1 MSDHQTDL
9 GFDNESGT
17 SAGKRVA
24 KKAAAKKAARKT
36 PAKKAAARKGAAK
49 DATGKK
55 AASSSR
61 NKDALAAS
69 ENANPPAPV
78 IKAPKL
84 IKGSDGPV
92 PVTYSTDKDPE
103 WDSPKKA
110 PTEPPLKNVKDAES
124 DHAEKPANVPD
135 NKRDSREHRESGQ
148 QRDSRHSPGNHS
160 SSQNSGGS
168 HPSGGPHPSGAKHRF
183 KQKPFNPNRDN
194 KKKFGGPPPVSN
206 KGQDRPRK
214 KEFKKNPNRKP
225 RGDRQRQDDT
235 DSVIEFGDLFRL
247 KIYRNEADLAA
258 FAKDA
263 AKDTALTVRYDELQQ
278 MKLHDLLDYGQR
290 TYDIRYPQ
298 QAPNRDKIL
307 AAILTKAYEAGNP
320 ILAEGIVDLTDEGD
334 GILVFSCHHYRVRAN
349 SVYIPKTMLRRFGI
363 KPGTIV
369 EAQLH
374 PARKP
379 LPDDTLEQLKAAGR
393 NADSEDANDAIPG
406 HVEDELAEKALSALF
421 PATEYVQD
429 IDADDE
435 TCPYAIAIRSV
446 MGKEPEKN
454 LDVVPFEDLVPYYPT
469 ERIILETDPK
479 AEWDNIAMR
488 AVDLL
493 TPVGL
498 GQRGLIVA
506 PPRTGKTVIQQS
518 IANAIAVNRPDTHL
532 IVLLI
537 DERPEE
543 VTDFRRQIKAGEVIA
558 STFDESPEN
567 HVHCAEM
574 VIEKARRMVEDGR
587 HVIILLDSI
596 TRLARAYN
604 ALASNSG
611 KILSGGVEA
620 NALQKPKR
628 FFGSARNIEGAGSLT
643 IIGTALVE
651 TGSRMDEVI
660 FEEFKGTGNMELH
673 LDRQLSDKRIFPAIE
688 MAKSGT
694 RKEELLYHK
703 DEMQK
708 VYGLRRAMKGVP
720 PTDAMEMLINR
731 IKKTTTNIQFLMS
744 LNS

>member
-1 MSDHQTDL
+1 MSDQQTDL
-9 GFDNESGT
+9 EFDKDS
-17 SAGKRVA
+17 SDRPARKRAV
-24 KKAAAKKAARKT
+24 KKAVAKKAARKAPAKKT
-36 PAKKAAARKGAAK
+36 AAKKAAVKGSARKKAVAADDNK
-49 DATGKK
+49 PAAAAAESIK
-55 AASSSR
+55 A
-61 NKDALAAS
+61 
-69 ENANPPAPV
+69 PAPV
-78 IKAPKL
+78 IKAPSLAKA
-84 IKGSDGPV
+84 SDGPV
-92 PVTYSTDKDPE
+92 PVSYSTDKDPE
-103 WDSPKKA
+103 WDSGKKA
-110 PTEPPLKNVKDAES
+110 PQETAAPAACRDAERESS
-124 DHAEKPANVPD
+124 DKASNGAEK
-135 NKRDSREHRESGQ
+135 
-148 QRDSRHSPGNHS
+148 QRDSRDNRNVGEPQRESRHPQGNHPS
-160 SSQNSGGS
+160 SHNGN
-168 HPSGGPHPSGAKHRF
+168 GPHPSGGKHRF
-183 KQKPFNPNRDN
+183 KQKPFNPHRDN
-194 KKKFGGPPPVSN
+194 KKKFGGPPPGSN
-206 KGQDRPRK
+206 KGQDRPK
-214 KEFKKNPNRKP
+214 KKDFKRNPNRKS
-225 RGDRQRQDDT
+225 RNERSRSDDL
-235 DSVIEFGDLFRL
+235 DSAIEYGDLFRL
-247 KIYRNEADLAA
+247 KIFRNEEELAA
-258 FAKDA
+258 FAKEA
-263 AKDTALTVRYDELQQ
+263 ARDQSVTVRYDELQP
-278 MKLHDLLDYGQR
+278 MKLHDLLEYGQR
-290 TYDIRYPQ
+290 VYGISFPQ
-298 QAPNRDKIL
+298 QAPNREKIL
-307 AAILTKAYEAGNP
+307 DAILSKAYQAGNP
-320 ILAEGIVDLTDEGD
+320 IIAEGIMELTEEGD
-334 GILVFSCHHYRVRAN
+334 GILVFSCHHYRIRAN
-349 SVYIPKTMLRRFGI
+349 SVFVPKTMLRRYGI
-363 KPGTIV
+363 KRGTIV
-369 EAQLH
+369 ETQIH
-374 PARKP
+374 PARSP
-379 LPDDTLEQLKAAGR
+379 LPDDTLDQLKAAGR
-393 NADSEDANDAIPG
+393 SAESEDVNDAIPG
-406 HVEDELAEKALSALF
+406 HIEDELAEKALSALF
-421 PATEYVQD
+421 PATEFVQD

-446 MGKEPEKN
+446 MGKDPEKN

-479 AEWDNIAMR
+479 VGWDNIAMR

-518 IANAIAVNRPDTHL
+518 IANAIALNRPEAHL

-558 STFDESPEN
+558 STFDEAPEN

-604 ALASNSG
+604 ALAANSG

-628 FFGSARNIEGAGSLT
+628 FFGSARNIEGGGSLT